1 MADQVEMYKRF
12 DAWLREEA
20 EWDGCLPDFV
30 TITRFET
37 GYDKEAGYPVAIL
50 EGINSIGSE
59 MVALFDDGGYESQ
72 DELTV
77 RTVNSRFVY
86 GEMRHCGLSWQEV
99 RWKFRDRFKAWIGEE
114 DED

>member
-37 GYDKEAGYPVAIL
+37 GHDKEAGYPVAIL
-50 EGINSIGSE
+50 EGVNSIGSE
-59 MVALFDDGGYESQ
+59 MVALFDDGGYETQ

-77 RTVNSRFVY
+77 KTVNSRFIY

-114 DED
+114 DDE